1 MKRRLFWKILVGFWL
16 TFILI
21 GQGIWLAFTLVRP
34 DPDTSYM
41 RSFASISVAAATTAI
56 EKGGPKAFD
65 AERKTWPREWQNRI
79 QVSLAASRPTRHRPV
94 VSELATAPDTTV
106 YRVSYYPQSSHNGF
120 FGIPIEVLLSVVIG
134 GLGFSAIL
142 AWYLTQPI
150 QRMQAGFGRLAG
162 GNFATRL
169 GPAMGRRRDEIAD
182 LAHAFD
188 KMAMRLEELVAAR
201 DRLLADVSHELR
213 TPLARL
219 NLAIELARQDPAKL
233 STSLDR
239 ITKEAAKLD
248 EMVGELLTLSKLES
262 GQSRGE
268 DYFNFAEIVRAVVQD
283 ARYEASAKGVEVL
296 LDIVPE
302 DENFEWIALGSGRLM
317 SRAIENIVRN
327 AVRYSLRRR
336 QGHRPAAPCRRQ
348 FRSCGRRRGTGRAPG
363 RDVGA
368 VQAFWGVRGWVRLWA
383 GIGDRPT
390 CHCGTW
396 RIHFRAQPAG
406 QGTGNDGVAAGGNHR
421 AGLKRRNRR
430 CARRRFPPERM
441 ESGYCGCE

>member
-21 GQGIWLAFTLVRP
+21 GQGIWLAFTLLRP
-34 DPDTSYM
+34 NPDTSYM
-41 RSFASISVAAATTAI
+41 RSFANISVAAATTAI

-94 VSELATAPDTTV
+94 VSELVTAPDTTV

-239 ITKEAAKLD
+239 ITKEAAQLD

-283 ARYEASAKGVEVL
+283 ARYEASAKGVEVQ

-327 AVRYSLRRR
+327 AVRYSPEGGKVTARLRHVGGNFDLAVTDEGPGVPQDAMAALFKPFGVSADGSGFGLGLAIAQRAIAVHGGSISALNR
-336 QGHRPAAPCRRQ
+336 QAKGLEMTVSLPAA
-348 FRSCGRRRGTGRAPG
+348 T
-363 RDVGA
+363 
-368 VQAFWGVRGWVRLWA
+368 
-383 GIGDRPT
+383 IE
-390 CHCGTW
+390 
-396 RIHFRAQPAG
+396 PA
-406 QGTGNDGVAAGGNHR
+406 
-421 AGLKRRNRR
+421 
-430 CARRRFPPERM
+430 
-441 ESGYCGCE
+441 